1 MKVVLASQSP
11 RRKWLLESAGLEV
24 EVEPVA
30 VDETPGPDEPP
41 ADLAERLARL
51 KAWAIEREDDEA
63 PIVAADTVVSLRGE
77 LLGKPLDNADAAR
90 MLRRLSGDEHEV
102 LTGYCVRFRG
112 QERTGS
118 VRTSVWFRSLTDEEI
133 ERYLKTG
140 EALDKAGAYG
150 IQGAAGPFVDR
161 LSGSYT
167 NVIGLP
173 LAEVLWE
180 IESLAGP
187 R

>member
-1 MKVVLASQSP
+1 MRVVLASKSP

-24 EVEPVA
+24 EVEPA
-30 VDETPGPDEPP
+30 ATDETPGFEEPP
-41 ADLAERLARL
+41 ADLAERLARA
-51 KAWAIEREDDEA
+51 KAWAVEREDDEA
-63 PIVAADTVVSLRGE
+63 PILAADTVVSLRGE
-77 LLGKPLDNADAAR
+77 LLGKPLDENDAR
-90 MLRRLSGDEHEV
+90 RILRRLSGDEHEV
-102 LTGYCVRFRG
+102 LTGYCVRYRG
-112 QERTGS
+112 QERTGA
-118 VRTSVWFRSLTDEEI
+118 VRTQVWFRSLRDDEI

-140 EALDKAGAYG
+140 EAMDKAGAYG

-161 LSGSYT
+161 IAGSYT

-180 IESLAGP
+180 IEDLAGP